1 MGFPAVPNDHAL
13 AVLLL
18 TGLALFLFT
27 RERIPLETSSL
38 AVLVLLVIGF
48 EVFPFHTDSRSIEPH
63 EFFYG
68 FGHEA
73 LVAVCALM
81 IVGQALVR
89 TGALEPV
96 ARRLGR
102 FWKWSP
108 AAALLLTLL
117 VGAVLSA
124 FVNNTPIVVLM
135 LPMLIGAAARS
146 GTGTGGILL
155 PMGFAT
161 LVGGMATTIGTSTN
175 LLVVSVAAD
184 MGMER
189 FGMFDFAV
197 PAVIAGSLAIVYLWL
212 VAPRLVPDRRPPMAD
227 TSNRIF
233 EAELVLDEDNALVG
247 EPITEAFRK
256 AGEEFRVERVIRG
269 RSLVISPLPDV
280 RLQAGDRL
288 LVADTAGRLREY
300 AALLGADLV
309 SSDAEEPLPET
320 GSSSPGADADS
331 GADTHAG
338 ARDDSGAD
346 AQLAEVVV
354 TAGSPLQDQ
363 RIGDLRFKQRFGLDL
378 LALHRS
384 GDSADRRTPGLED
397 RRLMASDVLLV
408 QGSAERIREIKRGG
422 ELLVLDSTADLP
434 HTRKAPLALMIL
446 IAVVALAA
454 AGVMPIAF
462 SAVLGVLALIVTRC
476 LAWGD
481 VTRALSAQVVL
492 IIVASLALGSALMR
506 TGGADYLAQV
516 FLFASQGLSPPWV
529 LSLLMLLMAILTNI
543 VSNNAAAV
551 IGTPIAIGI
560 AMELG
565 LPLEP
570 FVLAVLFGANLSFV
584 TPMAYKTNLL
594 VMNAGGYTF
603 GDFVRVGTP
612 LTILLWIALSALLA
626 FAYGLMG

>member
-1 MGFPAVPNDHAL
+1 MGFPAIPNDHAL

-18 TGLALFLFT
+18 TGVALFLFT

-38 AVLVLLVIGF
+38 AVLVLLVLGF
-48 EVFPFHTDSRSIEPH
+48 ELFPFDRDGVSLEPH
-63 EFFYG
+63 EFFHG

-102 FWKWSP
+102 FWKWTP
-108 AAALLLTLL
+108 GGALLLTLL

-146 GTGTGGILL
+146 GTGTSGILL

-161 LVGGMATTIGTSTN
+161 LVGGMGTTIGTSTN

-189 FGMFDFAV
+189 FEMFDFAL
-197 PAVIAGSLAIVYLWL
+197 PAVIAGTAAIAYLWL
-212 VAPRLVPDRRPPMAD
+212 VAPRLVPERRPPMAD
-227 TSNRIF
+227 TSTRVF
-233 EAELVLDEDNALVG
+233 EAELVLPEDNPLVG
-247 EPITEAFRK
+247 RPASEMFQK
-256 AGEEFRVERVIRG
+256 AGEAFQVERILRG
-269 RSLVISPLPDV
+269 RSLVIAPLPDV

-288 LVADTAGRLREY
+288 LVADTVEHLREY

-309 SSDAEEPLPET
+309 AGEGAESL
-320 GSSSPGADADS
+320 PGADA
-331 GADTHAG
+331 
-338 ARDDSGAD
+338 R
-346 AQLAEVVV
+346 LAEVVV
-354 TAGSPLQDQ
+354 TAGSPLQGL
-363 RIGDLRFKQRFGLDL
+363 RIRDVRFKERFGLDL

-384 GDSADRRTPGLED
+384 GATEGFRTPGLEE

-408 QGSAERIREIKRGG
+408 QGAAERLGNIKRGA
-422 ELLVLDSTADLP
+422 ELLVLDSTSDLP
-434 HTRKAPLALMIL
+434 HTRKAPLALSIL
-446 IAVVALAA
+446 IAVVGLAA
-454 AGVMPIAF
+454 AGIMPIAF
-462 SAVLGVLALIVTRC
+462 SATLGVLALIVTRT
-476 LAWGD
+476 LDWKD
-481 VTRALSAQVVL
+481 VTHALSAQVIL
-492 IIVASLALGSALMR
+492 IIVASLALGAALMR

-516 FLFASQGLSPPWV
+516 FLFLSQGLSPPFV

-603 GDFVRVGTP
+603 SDFVRVGTP
-612 LTILLWIALSALLA
+612 LTLLLWFALSVILA
-626 FAYGLMG
+626 MSYGMLG